1 MDTPNECAGHNY
13 DCDVLELIVLDLR
26 ASQAKKIVA
35 QLRSCSRTLHDLKH
49 WTPSQ
54 VSAFLKEVFPEAA
67 EAKVANMMKRLQPV
81 LRRDRA
87 AAAAADAGLRVEL
100 LAGTDAEAPSK
111 LPPMSMSWSPTA
123 SSTPSSPL
131 TPLTPLAAPAG
142 FDRRESKAAKHRAA
156 ITHADMGCPLKPS
169 GDSGDS
175 DYYTKLLSYQGLGL
189 QNLDKSF
196 QIYRARLDSF
206 LKMEAAPGE
215 QALLSA
221 RENCWMAGEDGSST
235 ASSATSVGVRDGS
248 VESDRPQTA
257 AEAPP
262 SGPAWGK
269 DGAAEQPRKQ
279 DNASFTEAG
288 GKLRNSVSFREASE
302 TLAAIEK
309 EPEMAEP
316 Q

>member
-81 LRRDRA
+81 LRRGSA
-87 AAAAADAGLRVEL
+87 PAPAPQLRRLTLDYESSC

-156 ITHADMGCPLKPS
+156 ITHADMVCAAPLVHAFSERPRCVHLLCGCGS
-169 GDSGDS
+169 R
-175 DYYTKLLSYQGLGL
+175 
-189 QNLDKSF
+189 
-196 QIYRARLDSF
+196 RARRHQACFRGWGCQRPS
-206 LKMEAAPGE
+206 AYCGHYGGAPC
-215 QALLSA
+215 AVRVLCA
-221 RENCWMAGEDGSST
+221 R
-235 ASSATSVGVRDGS
+235 
-248 VESDRPQTA
+248 
-257 AEAPP
+257 
-262 SGPAWGK
+262 
-269 DGAAEQPRKQ
+269 
-279 DNASFTEAG
+279 
-288 GKLRNSVSFREASE
+288 FREKSGVFHHR
-302 TLAAIEK
+302 
-309 EPEMAEP
+309 
-316 Q
+316 